1 MSKKNPTI
9 QTTKLGN
16 KVQKGKG
23 KKPEKKTEAEEH
35 VLNAGEEPVGHKETI
50 RFFFGLVLLIL
61 ALFMLLSFTSHLFTG
76 AEDQCLIEQGAMEGF
91 LNYAGAVG
99 AYCANYWINRCFGFS
114 AFILPVFLIIAA
126 MKLTRAYKVRLWKWF
141 LNCSIL
147 IIWLSVTCSY
157 FFQQTFEGLS
167 GWNFINPGGDHGL
180 FISNWLNQRIGKV
193 GTFMAPEQR
202 NDTIGTAN
210 PESGGLY
217 QVETPGKSS
226 RRGNRTG

>member
-91 LNYAGAVG
+91 LSRGSLLRQLLDKPLFRILG
-99 AYCANYWINRCFGFS
+99 LHPSCFSDYCS
-114 AFILPVFLIIAA
+114 HETDP
-126 MKLTRAYKVRLWKWF
+126 RL
-141 LNCSIL
+141 
-147 IIWLSVTCSY
+147 
-157 FFQQTFEGLS
+157 
-167 GWNFINPGGDHGL
+167 
-180 FISNWLNQRIGKV
+180 
-193 GTFMAPEQR
+193 
-202 NDTIGTAN
+202 
-210 PESGGLY
+210 
-217 QVETPGKSS
+217 
-226 RRGNRTG
+226 

>member
-91 LNYAGAVG
+91 LNYAGA
-99 AYCANYWINRCFGFS
+99 Y
-114 AFILPVFLIIAA
+114 
-126 MKLTRAYKVRLWKWF
+126 
-141 LNCSIL
+141 
-147 IIWLSVTCSY
+147 
-157 FFQQTFEGLS
+157 
-167 GWNFINPGGDHGL
+167 
-180 FISNWLNQRIGKV
+180 
-193 GTFMAPEQR
+193 
-202 NDTIGTAN
+202 TAQ
-210 PESGGLY
+210 ERH
-217 QVETPGKSS
+217 Q
-226 RRGNRTG
+226 

>member
-76 AEDQCLIEQGAMEGF
+76 AEDQCLIEQGAMELCRSRGSLLRQLLDKPLF
-91 LNYAGAVG
+91 RILGLHPSRFSD
-99 AYCANYWINRCFGFS
+99 YCS
-114 AFILPVFLIIAA
+114 HETDP
-126 MKLTRAYKVRLWKWF
+126 RL
-141 LNCSIL
+141 
-147 IIWLSVTCSY
+147 
-157 FFQQTFEGLS
+157 
-167 GWNFINPGGDHGL
+167 
-180 FISNWLNQRIGKV
+180 
-193 GTFMAPEQR
+193 
-202 NDTIGTAN
+202 
-210 PESGGLY
+210 
-217 QVETPGKSS
+217 
-226 RRGNRTG
+226 

>member
-99 AYCANYWINRCFGFS
+99 ALLRQLLDKPLFRILGLHPSRFSDYCS
-114 AFILPVFLIIAA
+114 HETDP
-126 MKLTRAYKVRLWKWF
+126 RL
-141 LNCSIL
+141 
-147 IIWLSVTCSY
+147 
-157 FFQQTFEGLS
+157 
-167 GWNFINPGGDHGL
+167 
-180 FISNWLNQRIGKV
+180 
-193 GTFMAPEQR
+193 
-202 NDTIGTAN
+202 
-210 PESGGLY
+210 
-217 QVETPGKSS
+217 
-226 RRGNRTG
+226 